1 MEPILKNSATLTPGY
16 LLELTRATAP
26 RWVYAVGL
34 VPSALFIGVAVWDFI
49 KRGLSLL
56 PGLLLVAAAALLITT
71 FGAPRRT
78 AQRMAKSLRRKYG
91 KDPTVTLSF
100 GEDLILMD
108 DHEAKTTTEVPY
120 EEIYRIRESA
130 HLILLVLNGGLVL
143 PVDKAGFSL
152 GCEEQL
158 RVLLREKCSCRC
170 RF

>member
-1 MEPILKNSATLTPGY
+1 MESILKNTTTLTPAY
-16 LLELTRATAP
+16 LQELTRATAP

-34 VPSALFIGVAVWDFI
+34 VPSALFIGTAIFDVI
-49 KRGLSLL
+49 KRGVSLL
-56 PGLLLVAAAALLITT
+56 PGLLTVAAAALLITT
-71 FGAPRRT
+71 LGAPGRT
-78 AQRMAKSLRRKYG
+78 AQRMAKNLRRKYG

-152 GCEEQL
+152 GCEDHL
-158 RVLLREKCSCRC
+158 RVLLREKCSCGK
-170 RF
+170 